1 MSQAGASPASRVLV
15 VGSDADVSIALHLHL
30 DRAGH
35 AVFCLPGPAELESV
49 ARVVAPH
56 VIVLLMPAT
65 PDGSWGPALTT
76 AQNSARVGTR
86 VIMVAPSREVVEP
99 LAMVAGAERA
109 LARAEV
115 LARPLIVID
124 RNPPAAQASRP
135 TGAQPAG
142 SSPGRPTIVVPPP
155 DPSPVLG
162 TSYGSPGHPTRGAP
176 LLGDSGGPLRRPPVP
191 PPNVD
196 LMALIDEE
204 LVDEPRQR
212 PLPTRVEVN
221 VSLVSE
227 HNFYVG
233 VSRRIDTGGV
243 FIATAMPPPVGTR
256 LAVRLGLA
264 DGRRIDLEGE
274 VAFVREKSA
283 TIGRQPTGCGVK
295 LHSLPGW
302 AVDAI
307 DRFVLARQPIVYGP

>member
-1 MSQAGASPASRVLV
+1 VSQAGAAPASRVLV

-30 DRAGH
+30 ERAGH
-35 AVFCLPGPAELESV
+35 AVFCLPGPAEMEQIT
-49 ARVVAPH
+49 RVIAPH
-56 VIVLLMPAT
+56 VIVLIMPAA
-65 PDGSWGPALTT
+65 PDGSWGPVLTT
-76 AQNSARVGTR
+76 AQASARVGTR
-86 VIMVAPSREVVEP
+86 VVMVAPSREVVEP
-99 LAMVAGAERA
+99 LAAVAGAESA

-115 LARPLIVID
+115 LARPLVVLE
-124 RNPPAAQASRP
+124 RPQAYQEAPPPRGTMPPRP
-135 TGAQPAG
+135 GVPG
-142 SSPGRPTIVVPPP
+142 GRPTIVVPPP
-155 DPSPVLG
+155 M
-162 TSYGSPGHPTRGAP
+162 PGVAA
-176 LLGDSGGPLRRPPVP
+176 RPPPPLPEPPAIDPAPARRTAP

-212 PLPTRVEVN
+212 PLATRVEVN

-233 VSRRIDTGGV
+233 PSRRIDSGGV
-243 FIATAMPPPVGTR
+243 FIATAMPPPIGTR
-256 LAVRLGLA
+256 LSVRLGLA
-264 DGRRIDLEGE
+264 DGRKIDLEGE

-295 LHSLPGW
+295 LHGLPGW

-307 DRFVLARQPIVYGP
+307 DRFILARQPIVYGP

>member
-1 MSQAGASPASRVLV
+1 VASRVLV

-30 DRAGH
+30 DRAGY
-35 AVFCLPGPAELESV
+35 AAYCVPGPGELEAIV
-49 ARVVAPH
+49 RVVAPH
-56 VIVLLMPAT
+56 VIVLLLPAA

-76 AQNSARVGTR
+76 AQNAAKVGARV
-86 VIMVAPSREVVEP
+86 VMVAPSREIVEP
-99 LAMVAGAERA
+99 LASVAGAERA

-115 LARPLIVID
+115 LAKPLIVLE
-124 RNPPAAQASRP
+124 RAPGSVLPGVPAGYSAPPP
-135 TGAQPAG
+135 QPAP
-142 SSPGRPTIVVPPP
+142 PGGFALADAAAPLSTPRA
-155 DPSPVLG
+155 
-162 TSYGSPGHPTRGAP
+162 RGA
-176 LLGDSGGPLRRPPVP
+176 
-191 PPNVD
+191 NVD

-204 LVDEPRQR
+204 LVDEPRAR
-212 PLPTRVEVN
+212 PVPTRVEVN

-233 VSRRIDTGGV
+233 ASRRIDSGGV

-264 DGRRIDLEGE
+264 DGRKVDVDGE

-295 LHSLPGW
+295 LIGLPGW
-302 AVDAI
+302 SVDAI
-307 DRFVLARQPIVYGP
+307 DRFILARQPIVYAPR